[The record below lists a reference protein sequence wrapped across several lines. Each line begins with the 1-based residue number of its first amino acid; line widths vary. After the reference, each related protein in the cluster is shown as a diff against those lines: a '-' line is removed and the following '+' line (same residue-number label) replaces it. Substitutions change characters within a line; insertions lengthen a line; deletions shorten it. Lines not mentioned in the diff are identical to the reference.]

1 MTNATHSILVNNV
14 MLQLV
19 VVLIC
24 STNASKFQA
33 ANKIFVVTRCQPSL
47 ASCRQFGIE
56 KKPKVFALGF
66 FVRVNQ
72 AINQKLTLI
81 NTPKYRDQPR
91 AGALFLLPLQG
102 FHRYVLYVSLHHLGE
117 AVR

>member
-1 MTNATHSILVNNV
+1 

-33 ANKIFVVTRCQPSL
+33 ANKIFVVTRCQPRL

-66 FVRVNQ
+66 FYGQ
-72 AINQKLTLI
+72 SL
-81 NTPKYRDQPR
+81 
-91 AGALFLLPLQG
+91 LFLDNAFGSDKPD
-102 FHRYVLYVSLHHLGE
+102 HN
-117 AVR
+117 